1 MSSRRQRGVTLVELI
16 VAIVIVSV
24 GLAGVLAALSRTTV
38 ASANPMVV
46 KQMTAIAEGMME
58 EIQLRQFEVA
68 APTEAALNGC
78 ARNHFNDVRDYH
90 GYAQP
95 VCDMAGNALPL
106 AAQMT
111 VAVNAVA
118 AAAGDSITAGNLPAA
133 DAIIIDVTVTSA
145 GQSHVLRGWRT
156 RY

>member
-1 MSSRRQRGVTLVELI
+1 MSNRHQRGVTLVELI

-38 ASANPMVV
+38 TSANPMVI
-46 KQMTAIAEGMME
+46 KQMTAVAEGMME
-58 EIQLRQFEVA
+58 EIQLRSFTVE
-68 APTEAALNGC
+68 APIEAPLNAC
-78 ARNHFNDVRDYH
+78 ARNHFNDVLDYH

-95 VCDMAGNALPL
+95 VCDMSGTPLPL
-106 AAQMT
+106 AGEMT
-111 VAVNAVA
+111 VAVNAVI
-118 AAAGDSITAGNLPAA
+118 AGAGAPITAGALPPA
-133 DAIIIDVTVTSA
+133 DAIVIDVTVTSG